1 MPRLDINSMFH
12 FHISFSNH
20 IYWLAVAGREKTFL
34 FGGAVDARR
43 TDSFSGSFDD
53 DGMSTDDGVQS
64 LRSTPTHPSC
74 SDRITIEDF
83 YILKPISRGAFG
95 RVFLAKK
102 RSTGDLFAIKVS

>member
-1 MPRLDINSMFH
+1 LDV
-12 FHISFSNH
+12 
-20 IYWLAVAGREKTFL
+20 LGAREKILF
-34 FGGAVDARR
+34 FGGAVDTRR
-43 TDSFSGSFDD
+43 TDSFSGSYDD

-74 SDRITIEDF
+74 SDRISIEDF

-102 RSTGDLFAIKVS
+102 RSTGDLFAIKVSYIDATMTESRRLSLICIKSDD